1 MSNSQ
6 RFLSEAQQLLP
17 AAVALRRQIHARPEL
32 GLDLPLTTEAVLD
45 GLRGL
50 DVEIARG
57 KSTSGLVVSLHGTKL
72 GFQSGRTILLRGDMD
87 ALPMP
92 EDTGLDYASEI
103 SGRMHACGHDAHTA
117 MLVQAVHLLHR
128 HRDELAG
135 TVKFMFQPGEEG
147 YGGARLMI
155 EDGLIDA
162 DPKPD
167 GAFALHIAP
176 HIKAG
181 AILGKP
187 GTMLASADT
196 WTIQVK
202 GRGGHASM
210 PHHAVDPIPVAFEIG
225 LALHAMVTR
234 RIDAFDPV
242 VLTCAK
248 VTAGTANNVIPE
260 TVEMTGTFRATSET
274 AREIAQEGIRRIA
287 SNIAAAHLCQAEIT
301 IRRGYPVT
309 VNDDGFVDFAR
320 AVATDL
326 VGADNYLELAGAD
339 HGSRRLFLCIAAH
352 SRLHDVSRRD
362 AGGARSERASRPL
375 PLQPHDPERGVHGRR
390 HRHARLHRTPVS
402 GAGNS
407 MLTTAVS
414 LGLVRRPLPCAGLR
428 RPRCSCRASRRRLRW
443 RAGPAAGRV

>member
-6 RFLSEAQQLLP
+6 RFLNEAQQLLP

-32 GLDLPLTTEAVLD
+32 GLDLPLTTDAVLD

-50 DVEIARG
+50 DVDIARG
-57 KSTSGLVVSLHGTKL
+57 RSTSGLVVSLHGTQP

-155 EDGLIDA
+155 ADGLIDA

-274 AREIAQEGIRRIA
+274 ARETAQEGIRRIA

-309 VNDDGFVDFAR
+309 INDDGFVGFAR

-339 HGSRRLFLCIAAH
+339 HGGRRLFLCIAAH
-352 SRLHDVSRRD
+352 PRLHDVSRRD
-362 AGGARSERASRPL
+362 AGGARSKRAARSV
-375 PLQPHDPERGVHGRR
+375 PLQPHDPERGLHGRR
-390 HRHARLHRTPVS
+390 HRHARLHRAPVS

-407 MLTTAVS
+407 
-414 LGLVRRPLPCAGLR
+414 CQ
-428 RPRCSCRASRRRLRW
+428 
-443 RAGPAAGRV
+443 